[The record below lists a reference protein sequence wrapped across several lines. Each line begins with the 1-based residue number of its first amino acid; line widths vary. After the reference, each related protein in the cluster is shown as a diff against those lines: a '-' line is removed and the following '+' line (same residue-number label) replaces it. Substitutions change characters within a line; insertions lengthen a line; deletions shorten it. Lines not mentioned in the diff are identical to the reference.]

1 MATPGTPGAKHRSVD
16 IRRTTVWA
24 LLVALLAAAAT
35 GLVLLFIG
43 GQDDVLKV
51 LLSVLVFAGAMVL
64 ALPAQLHPVPW
75 LQVATGALCLVTAAL
90 MWTVIWLPEDAGASD
105 ALGRTVGMIGV
116 LLVVLGVA
124 LVVLAMV
131 RGPRLRPARVAA
143 WVSHVTGIAL
153 LGIVW
158 AAILTDGEALP
169 PGRIVGG
176 IAIIYVTTSLVA
188 MLIAL
193 MRRYKVVA
201 RDPDPEGPPQP

>member
-1 MATPGTPGAKHRSVD
+1 MAEPSSGAPGGRHHDMR
-16 IRRTTVWA
+16 IRNAIVWA

-43 GQDDVLKV
+43 GQEDVLKV
-51 LLSVLVFAGAMVL
+51 LLSVLVFAAAMVL
-64 ALPAQLHPVPW
+64 ALPAHLHPLPW
-75 LQVATGALCLVTAAL
+75 LQMATGGLA
-90 MWTVIWLPEDAGASD
+90 IIP
-105 ALGRTVGMIGV
+105 LGRTAGMITA

-143 WVSHVTGIAL
+143 RVSHITGIAL
-153 LGIVW
+153 LAMVW

-169 PGRIVGG
+169 PARIVAG
-176 IAIIYVTTSLVA
+176 IAIIYVTSSLVA

-193 MRRYKVVA
+193 MRRYTLVP
-201 RDPDPEGPPQP
+201 RDPPVEQDVRP